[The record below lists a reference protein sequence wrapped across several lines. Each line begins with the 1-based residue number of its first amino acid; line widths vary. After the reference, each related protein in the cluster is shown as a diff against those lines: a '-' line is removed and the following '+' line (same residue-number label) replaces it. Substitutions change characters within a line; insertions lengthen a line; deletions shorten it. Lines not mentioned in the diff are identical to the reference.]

1 MSEFLKVFVRGI
13 VITLLLPVIVAF
25 FALYLVY
32 LVIVYLI
39 MLIRNAIIFFMGGS
53 IMDMKQD
60 LEAKKV
66 IAQQNN
72 TAQSMS
78 ETLAGLMHS
87 AIAQNPEAVQAMAQQ
102 QMAMNRAAAEQPQP
116 APQVAAEAPLEIE
129 ETEVKEVEDND

>member
-32 LVIVYLI
+32 LVVVYLI

-60 LEAKKV
+60 LEAKRV

-102 QMAMNRAAAEQPQP
+102 QMAMNRAAAEQPQL

-129 ETEVKEVEDND
+129 ETEVKEVEGND